1 MTEPTPAFAFQLL
14 EIFEGPLRD
23 IRFPD
28 ASGEILASSIAEVQ
42 ATHAALLTAEA
53 ALEAAKARLIEVQQ
67 VLTARSERALAYA
80 RIYAADQPELE
91 AMLEP
96 IQIRGAAKRGP
107 GRPARASSV
116 EESSPSLANPTRTRR
131 GKRSGS
137 SDANEQMELETDA
150 SAAAE

>member
-23 IRFPD
+23 VRFPD

-67 VLTARSERALAYA
+67 ALTVRSERALAYA

-96 IQIRGAAKRGP
+96 IQIRGATKRGP
-107 GRPARASSV
+107 GRPARSAND
-116 EESSPSLANPTRTRR
+116 ESSPSLASPTRTRR
-131 GKRSGS
+131 SKRSAS
-137 SDANEQMELETDA
+137 SDEVQMELETDA